1 MSIQTI
7 KHYLMEKSRRKKY
20 KHIISLTQP
29 NFKTTFLDIGV
40 NDTEYSPFDN
50 YFEKHYSYQHNITAL
65 SIIPLDNFP
74 KKYPH
79 VKTIV
84 YDGGVFPFDDNEF
97 SVVISNAVIEHV
109 GIKKEQIDF
118 INEITRVGKQF
129 YFTTPAKEFPV
140 EIHTNFP
147 FIHWLPKTYF
157 NFIVARL
164 GKGWAA
170 GDYMNLLSKNS
181 LQEMLLLSNCKNYK
195 IITHWFGPLPL
206 HYTVYGY
213 SSD

>member
-7 KHYLMEKSRRKKY
+7 KYYLMEKSRRKKY
-20 KHIISLTQP
+20 GHMISLTQP
-29 NFKTTFLDIGV
+29 DSKTTFLDIGV

-50 YFEKHYSYQHNITAL
+50 YFEKHFPYQQNITAL
-65 SIIPLDNFP
+65 SIIPLDKFP
-74 KKYPH
+74 KRYPH

-84 YDGGVFPFDDNEF
+84 YDGGVFPFNDNEF

-109 GIKKEQIDF
+109 GNRKEQIDF

-147 FIHWLPKTYF
+147 FIHWLPKKYF
-157 NFIVARL
+157 NFMVTSL

-170 GDYMNLLSKNS
+170 GDYMNLLSKNN
-181 LQEMLLLSNCKNYK
+181 LEEVLLLSNCNNYK

-206 HYTVYGY
+206 HYTVHGY
-213 SSD
+213 S